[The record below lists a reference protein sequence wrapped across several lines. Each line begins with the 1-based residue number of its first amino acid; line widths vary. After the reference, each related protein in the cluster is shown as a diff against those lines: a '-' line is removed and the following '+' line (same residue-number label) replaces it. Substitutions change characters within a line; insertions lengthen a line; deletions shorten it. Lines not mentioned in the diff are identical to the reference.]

1 MLSTRRVTQ
10 TVTADAA
17 QSIYDKGNVILN
29 RYFNNDFS
37 SLTTNPEIIKDIQ
50 NASALI
56 NCRLWIT
63 DTNGR
68 IVYDTNNIKLN

>member
-63 DTNGR
+63 DTNG
-68 IVYDTNNIKLN
+68 